1 MTQLKSRFVV
11 KPFREVK
18 VWKASGNTL
27 RVRAT
32 IPRGSVLSDIRTGLA
47 VDASR
52 SMSALFGIRSKALH
66 SVFRANERNIVQ
78 QVARKLG
85 SCLVDIDSSGK
96 TPVIRFSCGR
106 SGSEVDEIG
115 ELDAESVSA
124 QEFSAPENP
133 GTGTKLCPAM
143 RYFLERFPNKPRQVC
158 VFFTDGKIDDLE
170 EVKRLSRSVCE
181 EMAAGR
187 RDFTKFVLVGVG
199 RDFADPASAASRA
212 FEELDALVTE
222 PGCAIAGQGLWDYK
236 IVADMEESNEIFADI
251 AFDDEF
257 WDFGAEIVDANG
269 RAVVPENGASYN
281 NALPTLLRFTMPA
294 DSRSFSLRLPDG
306 SGVTQ
311 DISSLF

>member
-124 QEFSAPENP
+124 QEFPAHENP

-143 RYFLERFPNKPRQVC
+143 RYFLEHFPDNARLIC
-158 VFFTDGKIDDLE
+158 VFFTDGKIDDLD

-199 RDFADPASAASRA
+199 RDFTDPASAASRA
-212 FEELDALVTE
+212 FEELDALAAE

>member
-143 RYFLERFPNKPRQVC
+143 RYFLERFPDTPRMVC
-158 VFFTDGKIDDLE
+158 VFFTDGRIDDLD

>member
-124 QEFSAPENP
+124 QEFPAHENP

-143 RYFLERFPNKPRQVC
+143 RYFLEHFPDNPRLIC
-158 VFFTDGKIDDLE
+158 VFFTDGKIDDLD

-199 RDFADPASAASRA
+199 RDFTDPASAASRA
-212 FEELDALVTE
+212 FEELDALAAE